1 MLKTKT
7 AALRKTPQHIE
18 ELVKNIKRKPSFW
31 RIIMDV
37 LKAVK
42 ERRSIRNFQ
51 KKEIPEDAV
60 DKLIDAII
68 WAPSAGNLQSRKF
81 YFVKS
86 AELKQQL
93 ASAAFGQ
100 NFISES
106 PLTIVACTDSKI
118 SKRYGDRGTHLYSIQ
133 DVSASIMNMM
143 LVAHE
148 LGLGTVWVGAFDEWQ
163 VFEILNMPQNLRP
176 VAIIPVGYPAK
187 IPSAPRRVS
196 KNEAVEMR

>member
-1 MLKTKT
+1 ME
-7 AALRKTPQHIE
+7 I
-18 ELVKNIKRKPSFW
+18 
-31 RIIMDV
+31 

-51 KKEIPEDAV
+51 TKEVPDDAV
-60 DKLIDAII
+60 DKLIEAII

-81 YFVKS
+81 YFIKDTV
-86 AELKQQL
+86 LKQQL
-93 ASAAFGQ
+93 AQAAFGQ
-100 NFISES
+100 NFIAEA
-106 PLTIVACTDSKI
+106 PLTIVACTDNKI

-133 DVSASIMNMM
+133 DASASIMNLM

-148 LGLGTVWVGAFDEWQ
+148 LGLGTVWVGAFDEWR
-163 VFEILNMPQNLRP
+163 VFEILQMPDNLRP

-196 KNEAVEMR
+196 KNEAVKIRY

>member
-1 MLKTKT
+1 ME
-7 AALRKTPQHIE
+7 I
-18 ELVKNIKRKPSFW
+18 
-31 RIIMDV
+31 

-42 ERRSIRNFQ
+42 ERRSIRNFL
-51 KKEIPEDAV
+51 KKEISEDAV
-60 DKLIDAII
+60 DKLIEAII
-68 WAPSAGNLQSRKF
+68 WAPSSGNLQSRKF
-81 YFVKS
+81 YFIKDAV
-86 AELKQQL
+86 LKQQL
-93 ASAAFGQ
+93 AQAAFGQ
-100 NFISES
+100 NFIAEA
-106 PLTIVACTDSKI
+106 PLTIVACTDNKI
-118 SKRYGDRGTHLYSIQ
+118 SKRYGDRGAHLYSIQ

-163 VFEILNMPQNLRP
+163 VFEILNLPKNLRP